1 MLFMVQERRSRIFL
15 GRLNVLRLENML
27 SWFLFALGSALAQS
41 ASQAL
46 SNKAVQLGQY
56 SKVTLSFMTT
66 ATTSILMFAVTF
78 LFLGV
83 PELKDGF
90 WIAVL
95 TTGALNAVMIPLGF
109 KAFELGE
116 FSTVYSMALTTPIF
130 LLFTGWIF
138 LGEVPPILGM
148 VGVVLT
154 VVGLW
159 EISKANSV
167 ENRAKD
173 FRKGNLLAL
182 AVALMASI
190 SVNFDKLAA
199 VRSGPVFS
207 YAVILGILAVFYAA
221 YLLATKGSIIIKTEN
236 HNQGGR
242 VGFLAGAAFFILL
255 AGAAQAFNGFFYNSA
270 LIIGLASY
278 TSAVK
283 RVGILFGVF
292 WGWLFFKEENIGEKI
307 LGAGIAILGVILILF
322 S

>member
-1 MLFMVQERRSRIFL
+1 MIT
-15 GRLNVLRLENML
+15 
-27 SWFLFALGSALAQS
+27 WFFFALGSALMQS
-41 ASQAL
+41 TANAL
-46 SNKAVQLGQY
+46 SNKAIQLGQY
-56 SKVTLSFMTT
+56 SKITLSFITT

-95 TTGALNAVMIPLGF
+95 ATGVLNVIMIPVGF

-130 LLFTGWIF
+130 LIFTGWIF
-138 LGEVPPILGM
+138 LGEIPPVLGM

-154 VVGLW
+154 VIGLW

-167 ENRAKD
+167 ETRAKD

-190 SVNFDKLAA
+190 SVNFDKLAT
-199 VRSGPVFS
+199 VKSGPVFS
-207 YAVILGILAVFYAA
+207 FAVILGILAVAYAI
-221 YLLATKGSIIIKTEN
+221 YLLFVYGTILVKTGVKSEKPPDVSY
-236 HNQGGR
+236 GGLL
-242 VGFLAGAAFFILL
+242 VQAVFFIFLAGV
-255 AGAAQAFNGFFYNSA
+255 AQAFNGFFYNSA
-270 LIIGLASY
+270 LTIGLASY

-292 WGWLFFKEENIGEKI
+292 WGWLFFREKNISKK
-307 LGAGIAILGVILILF
+307 LFGAGIAIAGVILILF